1 MEILFSFIAGFVLAC
16 IGAFFMLRSAK
27 SSNAS
32 ALEKALIDASKQAE
46 ADRKVMT
53 AKLQADLENAE
64 KNAEQAKTDA
74 QMHAQ
79 ELLDAKDQAHKDAIA
94 AIEKRHSEAMMAM
107 EKNHAEAVAAIE
119 KRHSEAIKSMDNSH
133 VEAVAAME
141 KRHEETITAERARF
155 KETMDKVQEQVKNA
169 TGEILK
175 QQQEELKKSN
185 SSNMQQI
192 VDPLKETI
200 QKMETALKENKST
213 QETSTEAIKEKIAT
227 LVSTTMK
234 VSDSAERLSNAL
246 TAENKTQGNWGE
258 QKIETLLNAIGL
270 EEGLEYESQ
279 EYLRDAN
286 GNIIVSDDTF
296 HRMQPDIILHL
307 DESRDLII
315 DSKVSLNAYVDYTNA
330 DNDEARNLALAA
342 HLKSVRNHVK
352 ELAKK
357 NYAAYVKTPRRG
369 VDFVMMFVPVD
380 SALQLALISDPTL
393 WREAM
398 NQGVFIVGEQ
408 NLYAALRAVQ
418 VTWST
423 IKQNANNKAI
433 CDTAEE
439 LLNRVGDFL
448 EKFQDLGKKL
458 EKVNEA
464 YEAVGKKANTGQSV
478 LGSAKKLVKL
488 GAKASTVHP
497 LPMYDTED
505 ETNAVLSE
513 SSNI

>member
-1 MEILFSFIAGFVLAC
+1 MDILFSFIGGLVLAC
-16 IGAFFMLRSAK
+16 IGAFFVVRRVKSA
-27 SSNAS
+27 A
-32 ALEKALIDASKQAE
+32 AMQQEKALEDAAKQTESEMRA
-46 ADRKVMT
+46 AT
-53 AKLQADLENAE
+53 ARLQADLDNA
-64 KNAEQAKTDA
+64 NANLSKAREDAAEHAKA
-74 QMHAQ
+74 
-79 ELLDAKDQAHKDAIA
+79 LLEAKEQAHKDALD
-94 AIEKRHSEAMMAM
+94 AM
-107 EKNHAEAVAAIE
+107 EKRHAEAVEAME
-119 KRHSEAIKSMDNSH
+119 KRHSEAI
-133 VEAVAAME
+133 A
-141 KRHEETITAERARF
+141 AERTRF
-155 KETMDKVQEQVKNA
+155 QETMDKVSAQMKTA
-169 TGEILK
+169 TDEILK

-227 LVSTTMK
+227 LVSTTMR

-258 QKIETLLNAIGL
+258 QKIESLLNAIGL

-279 EYLRDAN
+279 EYLRDAS
-286 GNIIVSDDTF
+286 GNIIVSDETTR
-296 HRMQPDIILHL
+296 RMQPDIILHL
-307 DESRDLII
+307 DETRDLII
-315 DSKVSLNAYVDYTNA
+315 DSKVSLNAFVDYTNA
-330 DNDEARNLALAA
+330 DSDEARNVALAA

-357 NYAAYVKTPRRG
+357 NYAAYVKAPRRS

-380 SALQLALISDPTL
+380 AALQLALASDPTL

-408 NLYAALRAVQ
+408 NMYAALRAVQ

-448 EKFQDLGKKL
+448 EKFEDLGKKI
-458 EKVNEA
+458 EKVNDA
-464 YEAVGKKANTGQSV
+464 YEAVSKKATTGQSV

-488 GAKASTVHP
+488 GTKASTVHP
-497 LPMYDTED
+497 LPQSEPDEDTIPE
-505 ETNAVLSE
+505 LHP
-513 SSNI
+513 

>member
-1 MEILFSFIAGFVLAC
+1 MELLLSFAAGLLLAVV
-16 IGAFFMLRSAK
+16 GAGIVMHSVKKSA
-27 SSNAS
+27 AAAQAQ
-32 ALEKALIDASKQAE
+32 ALEE
-46 ADRKVMT
+46 
-53 AKLQADLENAE
+53 AE
-64 KNAEQAKTDA
+64 KHHLA
-74 QMHAQ
+74 
-79 ELLDAKDQAHKDAIA
+79 LLDAKEQAHKDAID
-94 AIEKRHSEAMMAM
+94 AIEKRHQEAMSAL
-107 EKNHAEAVAAIE
+107 EKRQAEATAAE
-119 KRHSEAIKSMDNSH
+119 QKRFDDALRVMKDQ
-133 VEAVAAME
+133 
-141 KRHEETITAERARF
+141 
-155 KETMDKVQEQVKNA
+155 VQNA
-169 TGEILK
+169 TNEMLK
-175 QQQEELKKSN
+175 QRQQEMQQSN
-185 SSNMQQI
+185 ATNMRQI
-192 VDPLKETI
+192 VDPLKESI

-258 QKIETLLNAIGL
+258 QKIETLLNALGL
-270 EEGLEYESQ
+270 ERGLEYDAQ

-286 GNIIVSDDTF
+286 GNIIVSSDTS

-307 DESRDLII
+307 DETRDLII
-315 DSKVSLNAYVDYTNA
+315 DAKVSLNAFVDYTNA
-330 DNDEARNLALAA
+330 DDDVARNVALAA

-357 NYAAYVKTPRRG
+357 NYASYVQAPRRS

-380 SALQLALISDPTL
+380 AALQLALASDATL

-418 VTWST
+418 VTWTT

-439 LLNRVGDFL
+439 LLGRVGDLL
-448 EKFQDLGKKL
+448 ERVMKLGRKIDD
-458 EKVNEA
+458 VNDA
-464 YEAVGKKANTGQSV
+464 YKAVVEKANKGQSV
-478 LGSAKKLVKL
+478 LGSAHKLVKL

-497 LPMYDTED
+497 LTPAEEDDVPALTE
-505 ETNAVLSE
+505 
-513 SSNI
+513 